1 MKQFTHLHVHTQ
13 YSLLDGLA
21 DIPSLIKKAYE
32 DGQRAMAVTDHGN
45 MYGIYDFFAQVDK
58 FNKDHK
64 DDPFKAIFGCEVY
77 VARESRFLKRKEVK
91 SDRSGDH
98 LILLAKNM
106 EGYRNLS
113 HLVSLGWVEGEYYK
127 PRVDKEIMRQYSKG
141 IIACSACLGG
151 ELPQAI
157 MRDNPSL
164 HDGSLPVS
172 FNLDA
177 ASKIVEEF
185 KEIYGSDYYIELQRN
200 GHKEQTLVNA
210 ALLQLAAKHNVRVI
224 ATNDVHFVNREDFEA
239 HKILI
244 CINTGK
250 KYISEAIATEDEAD
264 NGMAYSG
271 EEFFRTTAEM
281 EELFSDIPE
290 AIDNT
295 QHIVDKIEKIVLK
308 QPATLPRF
316 EVPADYKEDPRYPQY
331 VEEYVNPL
339 REMINATALEPEK
352 KRQVF
357 TPEFDYLGW
366 LTWVGAI
373 KRWGENYSEEYKE
386 RLLFELQTVGIM
398 GFPGY
403 FLIVID
409 FIEAGKKNGIRFGP
423 GRGSAAGSAI
433 AYCLHITNIDPIKY
447 DLLFE
452 RFLNPD
458 RISMPDMDID
468 MDGSGREKTIKYVS
482 EKYGKEKVAVIVTFM
497 EMKGKTA
504 IRDCART
511 LDLPLAESDALA
523 KLIPEGGKVDMEEA
537 IKTIPEMKDAL
548 ENGSERTKMTI
559 NFARKLDGTKRGTGV
574 HACGVIIGRDNL
586 FDCIPLATAKNS
598 DTMVVEY
605 DGHFVEDAGLLKM
618 DFLGLKT
625 LDILT
630 ATLNNIKKRHN
641 IDIEID
647 DIPLDD
653 EKTYGLFQNGD
664 TTAIFQFESAG
675 MRKYLRELKPTR
687 FEDIIAMV
695 SLYRPGPMDN
705 IPSFI
710 ARKHGRE
717 KISYPIPEM
726 GKILDET
733 YGITVYQ
740 EQVMQLSRLLANFTR
755 GQADTLRK
763 AMGKKQIAKMEEL
776 YTDFIYNGT
785 QNDHDKDVLDKIWEE
800 WKKFASYAFNKSH
813 ATCYAFVSY
822 QTAWLKAN
830 YMAEF
835 LAANMTTEIADLK
848 KVTELID
855 EATKQ
860 GISVLPPDINESESE
875 FSVNKEGAIRF
886 GLAALKGVGTN
897 AVADIIAERNANGP
911 FTSIFDF
918 ISRINLRSCNRRVV
932 ESMASVGA
940 FDSFGNIHRAQFF
953 CEDKDHKPF
962 IEKLMAYGSK
972 MQDSSQQMQMS
983 IFDDAPEE
991 VGEAAMP
998 TIPECEEWTSFE
1010 KLKHEREIAGFFIS
1024 GHPLDHFKP
1033 VMDAFCNT
1041 TLEPLTDKSTWY
1053 KYAGKKLSF
1062 AAMVTA
1068 AQDRIGKS
1076 GTPYGII
1083 TLEDYQFSFEWMI
1096 FGEEYSKFKHLFE
1109 KGQFLF
1115 FNALISE
1122 RGFERDV
1129 TKKNFWVK
1137 PTSVMY
1143 LRDAYVKETNAVR
1156 ITLNIKDLSEN
1167 MANIIKDWVDRSNA
1181 KCVADGRGNGTK
1193 NVIFSIVDANGE
1205 YSTEMYDFEMRVD
1218 PETFIALK
1226 PSTLACEVKLDG
1238 KK

>member
-1 MKQFTHLHVHTQ
+1 MSNFTHLHVHTQ

-21 DIPSLIKKAYE
+21 DIPSLIKKAYA
-32 DGQRAMAVTDHGN
+32 DGQRAMAITDHGN
-45 MYGIYDFFAQVDK
+45 MYGIYDFFAQVEK

-64 DDPFKAIFGCEVY
+64 DDPFKAIYGCEVY
-77 VARESRFLKRKEVK
+77 VARESRLLKRKEVK

-98 LILLAKNM
+98 LVLLAKDM

-127 PRVDKEIMRQYSKG
+127 PRVDKEIMRKYSKG

-157 MRDNPSL
+157 MRTNPSL
-164 HDGSLPVS
+164 HDGTLPVNY
-172 FNLDA
+172 NLDA

-185 KEIYGSDYYIELQRN
+185 KDIYGSDYYIEVQRN
-200 GHKEQTLVNA
+200 GHKEQTLVNE
-210 ALLQLAAKHNVRVI
+210 ALFQLAEKHNVRVV
-224 ATNDVHFVNREDFEA
+224 ATNDVHFVNKEDFEA

-250 KYISEAIATEDEAD
+250 KYISEAIATDEDAD

-271 EEFFRTTAEM
+271 EEYFRTTEEM
-281 EELFSDIPE
+281 SEIFSDHPE
-290 AIDNT
+290 VISNT
-295 QHIVDKIEKIVLK
+295 QLIVDKIEKIVLK

-316 EVPADYKEDPRYPQY
+316 EVPAEYKEDPRYPKY

-339 REMINATALEPEK
+339 KEMINGLSIDADK

-373 KRWGENYSEEYKE
+373 QRWGENYSDEYKE

-409 FIEAGKKNGIRFGP
+409 FITAGKKNGIRFGP

-468 MDGSGREKTIKYVS
+468 MDGSGREKTIQYVS
-482 EKYGKEKVAVIVTFM
+482 EKYGKEKVAVIVTLM

-511 LDLPLAESDALA
+511 LDLPLPESDALA
-523 KLIPEGGKVDMEEA
+523 KMIPEGGKTDIEEA
-537 IKTIPEMKDAL
+537 LKTVPELKMAL
-548 ENGSERTKMTI
+548 ENGSDKTKMTLE
-559 NFARKLDGTKRGTGV
+559 FARKLDGTLRGTGV

-586 FDCIPLATAKNS
+586 FDCIPLATSKNS
-598 DTMVVEY
+598 DTMVVQY
-605 DGHFVEDAGLLKM
+605 DGHYVEDAGLLKM

-625 LDILT
+625 LDIIT
-630 ATLNNIKKRHN
+630 ATLNNIKRRSD

-653 EKTYGLFQNGD
+653 EKTYKLFQNGD
-664 TTAIFQFESAG
+664 TTAIFQFESPG

-717 KISYPIPEM
+717 KITYPIPEM

-763 AMGKKQIAKMEEL
+763 AMGKKQIAKMQEL

-785 QNDHDKDVLDKIWEE
+785 QNDHDKDVLDNIWKE
-800 WKKFASYAFNKSH
+800 WEKFASYAFNKSH

-830 YMAEF
+830 YTAEF
-835 LAANMTTEIADLK
+835 LAANMTTEITDMK

-855 EATKQ
+855 EATSI
-860 GISVLPPDINESESE
+860 GIKVLPPDINESRLD
-875 FSVNKEGAIRF
+875 FTVNKEGNIRF
-886 GLAALKGVGTN
+886 GLAALKGVGAS
-897 AVADIIAERNANGP
+897 AVSAIIEERDKNGRFTDIFNFVERV
-911 FTSIFDF
+911 
-918 ISRINLRSCNRRVV
+918 NLSSCNRRVI
-932 ESMASVGA
+932 ENMAAVGA
-940 FDSFGNIHRAQFF
+940 FDSFQSHHRAQFF
-953 CEDKDHKPF
+953 FVDKDKKTF
-962 IEKLMAYGSK
+962 VEKLLTYGSRK
-972 MQDSSQQMQMS
+972 QNKGAQAQIS
-983 IFDDAPEE
+983 IFDDAPAE
-991 VGEAAMP
+991 VSAAAMP
-998 TIPECEEWTSFE
+998 AAPECDPWSAFE
-1010 KLKHEREIAGFFIS
+1010 QLKREFEIAGFYIS
-1024 GHPLDHFKP
+1024 GHPLDEYKQIIKNFT
-1033 VMDAFCNT
+1033 NT
-1041 TLEPLTDKSTWY
+1041 TLSTVKDRDNWKKHTSYPLCFAGLVTD
-1053 KYAGKKLSF
+1053 
-1062 AAMVTA
+1062 
-1068 AQDRIGKS
+1068 AQHRIGKT
-1076 GTPYGII
+1076 GKAYGVL
-1083 TLEDYQFSFEWMI
+1083 TLTDYEDTFEWML
-1096 FGEEYSKFKHLFE
+1096 FGDDYNRFKHLME
-1109 KGQFLF
+1109 KGMFLYAK
-1115 FNALISE
+1115 ALVKE

-1129 TKKNFWVK
+1129 TKKQYMLK
-1137 PTSVMY
+1137 PLDIFILS
-1143 LRDAYVKETNAVR
+1143 DAYDKLCKGIRIKIDVRAV
-1156 ITLNIKDLSEN
+1156 SEN
-1167 MANIIKDWVDRSNA
+1167 TANLINETVEKAHAISREN
-1181 KCVADGRGNGTK
+1181 GRGSGNTPIVFEISS
-1193 NVIFSIVDANGE
+1193 NDHTFSTQLYN
-1205 YSTEMYDFEMRVD
+1205 FEMKVD
-1218 PETFIALK
+1218 TETFLRAFPQSI
-1226 PSTLACEVKLDG
+1226 PCEIELEG
-1238 KK
+1238 KM

>member
-1 MKQFTHLHVHTQ
+1 MTQFTHLHVHTQ

-21 DIPSLIKKAYE
+21 DIPSLIKKAYA

-45 MYGIYDFFAQVDK
+45 MYGIYDFFAQVEK

-77 VARESRFLKRKEVK
+77 VARESRFLKRKEVR

-98 LILLAKNM
+98 LVLLAKNM

-113 HLVSLGWVEGEYYK
+113 HLVSLGFVEGEYYK

-141 IIACSACLGG
+141 VIACSACLGG

-164 HDGSLPVS
+164 HDGTLPIN
-172 FNLDA
+172 FNLDS

-185 KEIYGSDYYIELQRN
+185 KDIYGSDYYIELQRN

-210 ALLQLAAKHNVRVI
+210 ALLQLAEKHNVRVI

-250 KYISEAIATEDEAD
+250 KYISETIATDEESD

-271 EEFFRTTAEM
+271 EEYFRTTAEM
-281 EELFSDIPE
+281 ESLFEDIPE
-290 AIDNT
+290 AIANT
-295 QHIVDKIEKIVLK
+295 QHITDKIEKIVLK

-316 EVPADYKEDPRYPQY
+316 EVPTDYKEDPRYPKY
-331 VEEYVNPL
+331 IEEYVNPL
-339 REMINATALEPEK
+339 KEMINNTSLDPEK

-373 KRWGENYSEEYKE
+373 KRWGENYSDEYKE

-409 FIEAGKKNGIRFGP
+409 FIEAGKRNGTRFGP

-482 EKYGKEKVAVIVTFM
+482 EKYGKEKVAVIVTLM

-511 LDLPLAESDALA
+511 LDLPLSESDALA
-523 KLIPEGGKVDMEEA
+523 KLIPDGGKTDMEEA
-537 IKTIPEMKDAL
+537 FKTIPELQAAYDK
-548 ENGSERTKMTI
+548 GSERTRMTLD
-559 NFARKLDGTKRGTGV
+559 FARKLDGTLRGTGV

-586 FDCIPLATAKNS
+586 FDCIPLATSKNS
-598 DTMVVEY
+598 DTMVVQY

-630 ATLNNIKKRHN
+630 ATLNNIKKRHG

-653 EKTYGLFQNGD
+653 IKTYELFQKGD
-664 TTAIFQFESAG
+664 TTAIFQFESPG

-717 KISYPIPEM
+717 PITYPIPEM

-733 YGITVYQ
+733 YGICVYQ
-740 EQVMQLSRLLANFTR
+740 EQVMQLSRLLASFTR

-763 AMGKKQIAKMEEL
+763 AMGKKLIAKMEEL

-785 QNDHDKDVLDKIWEE
+785 QNGHDKDVLDKIWEE

-835 LAANMTTEIADLK
+835 LAANMTTEITNLQ

-855 EATKQ
+855 EASRQ
-860 GISVLPPDINESESE
+860 GIAVLPPDINESEAD
-875 FSVNKEGAIRF
+875 FSVNKDGAIRF
-886 GLAALKGVGTN
+886 GLAALKGVGGS
-897 AVADIIAERNANGP
+897 AVADIIEERNANGD
-911 FTSIFDF
+911 FTSIFNF
-918 ISRINLRSCNRRVV
+918 IERVNLRSCNRRIV
-932 ESMASVGA
+932 ESMAAVGA
-940 FDSFGNIHRAQFF
+940 FDSFRNIHRAQFF
-953 CEDKDHKPF
+953 FEDKDHKTF
-962 IEKLMAYGSK
+962 TEKLMAYGSK
-972 MQDSSQQMQMS
+972 QQDTSQQMQMS
-983 IFDDAPEE
+983 IFDSAPNE
-991 VGEAAMP
+991 VSETALP
-998 TIPECEEWTSFE
+998 TIPDCDHWSSFE
-1010 KLKHEREIAGFFIS
+1010 QLNREREIAGFYIS

-1033 VMDAFCNT
+1033 VIKSFCNT
-1041 TLEPLTDKSTWY
+1041 DLSVIKDRDSWRRLT
-1053 KYAGKKLSF
+1053 GRKLCF
-1062 AAMVTA
+1062 AAAITE
-1068 AQDRIGKS
+1068 AQHKIGKT
-1076 GTPYGII
+1076 GHPYGII
-1083 TLEDYQFSFEWMI
+1083 VLEDYENTFEWML
-1096 FGEEYSKFKHLFE
+1096 FGEDYSKYKHLFE

-1115 FNALISE
+1115 FTALVSE
-1122 RGFERDV
+1122 RGFERDE
-1129 TKKNFWVK
+1129 TKKVFNLK
-1137 PTSVMY
+1137 PTQVMY
-1143 LRDAYVKETNAVR
+1143 LRDAYTKITTAVR
-1156 ITLNIKDLSEN
+1156 LKMDISQLSEN
-1167 MANIIKDWVDRSNA
+1167 MANLINDWVQAAEEKSV
-1181 KCVADGRGNGTK
+1181 KDGKGKGTK
-1193 NVIFSIVDANGE
+1193 NLIFSVVDEKSEFTTDLYN
-1205 YSTEMYDFEMRVD
+1205 YEMKVD
-1218 PETFIALK
+1218 PESFIALK
-1226 PSTLACEVKLDG
+1226 PANIACEISLDS
-1238 KK
+1238 